1 MPTKLFIFM
10 LQIILSESWSPK
22 TWRFKNIEQ
31 MPDYSNKERLEMIE
45 RKLLKSAPLVFAGEC
60 DNLQESLVKVSR
72 GQGFLLMGGDCAE
85 SFNQFNINSVR
96 DTYRLILQMGMILT
110 YGSGLPT
117 IKVGRMAGQFAKP
130 RSEEYETINGTNYL
144 TYRGD
149 IINGQDLNER
159 SPDPDRMLEAYYQSV
174 QTINLLRAFSA
185 GGYAD
190 VSRIQSWNL
199 DFVEK
204 TEQGSKY
211 REISDQITHTL
222 KFINGLGISTN
233 TDRFKQTAFYT
244 AHECLLLNYE
254 EGLTRIDSR
263 TSKHYDCSAHMV
275 WLGERTRKLDGA
287 HLEFMSGL
295 ANPVGIK
302 ISHRIDPDE
311 LIKLIQKLNPSNIS
325 GRIVIITRMGAQN
338 LYEHL
343 PKLISS
349 VQERCLNVVW
359 CCDPMHSNTIKVSD
373 GTKTRLFE
381 SIKNEIIAF
390 FKIHKE
396 MGSFPG
402 GIHLELT
409 GQDVTECIGG
419 DVQNINEHDLK
430 NMYLS
435 QCDPRLNSVQS
446 LEIAFLV
453 SDLLQQ
459 R

>member
-1 MPTKLFIFM
+1 MLFKLFILISQIM
-10 LQIILSESWSPK
+10 LSKSWSPK
-22 TWRFKNIEQ
+22 TWRSKNIQQ
-31 MPDYSNKERLEMIE
+31 MPDYSDKKNLELVE
-45 RKLLKSAPLVFAGEC
+45 NKLLKCAPLVFAGEC
-60 DNLQESLVKVSR
+60 DNLQESLDKVSQ

-117 IKVGRMAGQFAKP
+117 IKVGRIAGQFAKP
-130 RSEEYETINGTNYL
+130 RSEDTEIIDGTSYL

-149 IINGQDLNER
+149 IINGQELDQR
-159 SPDPDRMLEAYYQSV
+159 TPDPNRMLEAYYQSV

-211 REISDQITHTL
+211 REISNQIEHTL
-222 KFINGLGISTN
+222 KFINGLGISTK
-233 TDRFKQTAFYT
+233 TDRFKQTSFYT

-254 EGLTRIDSR
+254 EGLTRTDSR
-263 TSKHYDCSAHMV
+263 TLKYYDCSAHMV
-275 WLGERTRKLDGA
+275 WLGERTRNLDGA
-287 HLEFMSGL
+287 HVEFMSGL
-295 ANPVGIK
+295 TNPVGIK
-302 ISHRIDPDE
+302 ISHKINSDE
-311 LIKLIQKLNPSNIS
+311 LIKIIKKLNPANLS
-325 GRIVIITRMGAQN
+325 GKIVIITRMGAEN
-338 LYEHL
+338 LKEHL
-343 PKLISS
+343 PRLIHS
-349 VQERCLNVVW
+349 VQKEKLNIVW
-359 CCDPMHSNTIKVSD
+359 CCDPMHSNTIKVLD
-373 GTKTRLFE
+373 QVKTRSFD

-402 GIHLELT
+402 GLHLELT

-419 DVQNINEHDLK
+419 DVQNISENDLK

-453 SDLLQQ
+453 SELLQHN
-459 R
+459 